1 MRLPVRQCGFSL
13 VTAIFLLA
21 VLAVLM
27 VNMVNLGVSQQA
39 TVVMGVQG
47 ARALQAARSG
57 IEFGIFEALN
67 NGNCPPPSPTLVFG
81 AADNGLAGFS
91 VTIAC
96 TSSLHAESG
105 SSVRVYE
112 LEATATNGNYI
123 RGGLANP
130 DYVSR
135 QIRATVSNNPP

>member
-1 MRLPVRQCGFSL
+1 MKSSLRQRGFSL

-27 VNMVNLGVSQQA
+27 VNMVNLGVNQQA

-47 ARALQAARSG
+47 ARALQAARAG
-57 IEFGIFEALN
+57 IEYGIFEALN
-67 NGNCPPPSPTLVFG
+67 NNNCPPSPATLVFG
-81 AADNGLAGFS
+81 TADNGLQGFS
-91 VTIAC
+91 VAISCNSTV
-96 TSSLHAESG
+96 HAEAG
-105 SSVRVYE
+105 SNVQVYE
-112 LEATATNGNYI
+112 LEAIASNGNYI
-123 RGGLANP
+123 RAGMANP